1 VSWTEPEHLQ
11 AAVACA
17 VICAVLAWFAPTW
30 IARLPEPDPEPDV
43 EPEPEPE
50 ADRQLFD
57 RSLPPAPPKELY
69 TAMAAVPR
77 LSLWLALAA
86 AVVGAAI
93 GLALGWT
100 GALLYLVPFVPIGV
114 VLLVVDW
121 RTTLLPNAIIFPTY
135 ALLVVLIPL
144 AALVDQDLHSL
155 YRAGWG
161 WLVVGGLFAVL
172 WWSLNAWGYGDVRLA
187 GLLGPALGYLGWSEM
202 LVGLALMFFL
212 GGIGGAVLA
221 VVRRSVRGRMPF
233 GPAMLLGAAIA
244 AVAGP
249 ALARGLGY

>member
-1 VSWTEPEHLQ
+1 VSWT

-17 VICAVLAWFAPTW
+17 LVCAALAWIAPAW
-30 IARLPEPDPEPDV
+30 IARLPEPEPG
-43 EPEPEPE
+43 PEPEPAPE
-50 ADRQLFD
+50 PEGDRQLFD

-69 TAMAAVPR
+69 TEMAAVP
-77 LSLWLALAA
+77 LLALWLALASG
-86 AVVGAAI
+86 VVGAAV

-135 ALLVVLIPL
+135 ALLVVLIPV

-161 WLVVGGLFAVL
+161 WLIIGGVFALL
-172 WWSLNAWGYGDVRLA
+172 WFLLNAWGYGDVRLA
-187 GLLGPALGYLGWSEM
+187 GLLGPALGYLGWSQLLM
-202 LVGLALMFFL
+202 GLALMFFI
-212 GGIGGAVLA
+212 GGIGGALLSI
-221 VVRRSVRGRMPF
+221 VRRSMKGRMPF
-233 GPAMLLGAAIA
+233 GPAMLVGAAIA

-249 ALARGLGY
+249 WLATSLGY